1 MVFSPRN
8 LINGTACLEVVK
20 MIRPSAPLW
29 IGASPVQ
36 TSPHSWE
43 FLIAEASQIKDYLY
57 GRAEQKLEMSSKWK
71 IPGGNSRSKLRAQ
84 YTILRKQIFQRLDQA
99 EAENRV
105 EEADED
111 QSSSYTH
118 AS

>member
-71 IPGGNSRSKLRAQ
+71 IPGGGNSRSELRA
-84 YTILRKQIFQRLDQA
+84 
-99 EAENRV
+99 
-105 EEADED
+105 
-111 QSSSYTH
+111 
-118 AS
+118 